1 MRFGLSGTFGGLEA
15 HSADAVLARAR
26 HVERLGFDCMWFN
39 EEHFGQPDARHG
51 RRVLSPI
58 VLAAAVAAATTSLRV
73 GFSVLLVPLHHPLR
87 LAEEIATLDVL
98 SAGRV
103 NFGVSRANNNRYRIP
118 FGYDEH
124 RDPRLQQC
132 LERIIGYWSGT
143 PIVVDDVSYTL
154 APAPVQQPHPPIYV
168 GAYTEQ
174 TLTWAAGCGYPIIA
188 HGIQSPASLHRC
200 LTTYTEHG
208 GDLAAVPV
216 GRFCYVGESDR
227 QARKDIWPIAV
238 QQAQRLRNIGLPRR
252 GGLVTTEQDLEP
264 ERFYHETAII
274 GGPETVAARISE
286 LRDRYGLRR
295 VNLLS
300 SFFGY
305 LPAELLDG
313 SLELFATGVM
323 PRLNPGPVA
332 ERPRPEARTFSTT
345 AEFLATLD
353 QQGWKI

>member
-15 HSADAVLARAR
+15 HGADAVLARAR
-26 HVERLGFDCMWFN
+26 RVERLGFDCMWFN

-103 NFGVSRANNNRYRIP
+103 NFGVSRANNDRYRIP

-124 RDPRLQQC
+124 RDPGLQQC

-168 GAYTEQ
+168 GAGAGPARACRCLKAVDRRGWAGLVVSVIETSYGTGYFAISP
-174 TLTWAAGCGYPIIA
+174 LGWIVIAVLAAALAAGLWCAGPVA
-188 HGIQSPASLHRC
+188 AWSNKASNAEKIQ
-200 LTTYTEHG
+200 EW
-208 GDLAAVPV
+208 LAAEVTV
-216 GRFCYVGESDR
+216 
-227 QARKDIWPIAV
+227 ATI
-238 QQAQRLRNIGLPRR
+238 AQRLRGEHGL
-252 GGLVTTEQDLEP
+252 
-264 ERFYHETAII
+264 
-274 GGPETVAARISE
+274 AASRNQRSHTQHPARQRSWPWSASCMPAYPSRST
-286 LRDRYGLRR
+286 LHRR
-295 VNLLS
+295 VLT
-300 SFFGY
+300 Y
-305 LPAELLDG
+305 
-313 SLELFATGVM
+313 
-323 PRLNPGPVA
+323 
-332 ERPRPEARTFSTT
+332 RTY
-345 AEFLATLD
+345 
-353 QQGWKI
+353 IR